1 MRCRTPPRTAA
12 ALAALIRFYESGEE
26 SNRIAYDIAWLRD
39 QESTVDTING
49 FIEVYLDPRGVKGA
63 WEAVVCYVNPE
74 KTRRITLLASNAQ
87 WFEDHMPWD
96 PRFRKSEV
104 TGVTARAIEVVIE
117 TGDSG
122 PITPIG
128 INLPNDQAIRDD
140 ATASRSRWPTW
151 PKRLNVPRPKACAS
165 EFCWDDAEAAR
176 AKRWGAIAQELTTDM
191 HEVIGHGSGRMAEHV
206 TVPPHRLLAEQYRQ
220 SRKRVPTWSPSTSC
234 LTSSWS
240 NLDWSLPRTTT
251 ILCGP
256 SSSTRERRSCDPPR
270 SRRRA
275 ARGRPHAESAAD
287 RAAARAHYGD
297 RCQAP

>member
-1 MRCRTPPRTAA
+1 MRCRGTPPRTAA

-128 INLPNDQAIRDD
+128 INLPNDQAIREQY
-140 ATASRSRWPTW
+140 ATASRSLANVAEAAP
-151 PKRLNVPRPKACAS
+151 NVPRPKACAS
-165 EFCWDDAEAAR
+165 NSAGTML
-176 AKRWGAIAQELTTDM
+176 K
-191 HEVIGHGSGRMAEHV
+191 
-206 TVPPHRLLAEQYRQ
+206 
-220 SRKRVPTWSPSTSC
+220 
-234 LTSSWS
+234 
-240 NLDWSLPRTTT
+240 
-251 ILCGP
+251 
-256 SSSTRERRSCDPPR
+256 
-270 SRRRA
+270 RRA
-275 ARGRPHAESAAD
+275 RSGGGRSH
-287 RAAARAHYGD
+287 RN
-297 RCQAP
+297 